1 MEEILAI
8 IFAFV
13 AIFILWCL
21 CDISSECSDTEEKMR
36 EDNKND

>member
-21 CDISSECSDTEEKMR
+21 CDISSDCSRIEEERSGDDKQ
-36 EDNKND
+36 